1 MFYFTTFILAL
12 VTWTQQQ
19 NGSFSLS
26 PYTTYT
32 PPSQHH
38 HISKEK
44 VTHGVNIYL
53 CEQFQDPITPSINI
67 YYWLRNKLNTCKK
80 LTIKDRSKQQLI
92 LLLLSG
98 IEPNPGPRRPR
109 FPCTICQKSCKTDSI
124 ACDDCDKWTHRQCIG
139 MSTTEFSKL

>member
-38 HISKEK
+38 IPKEK

-67 YYWLRNKLNTCKK
+67 YYWLRNNLNTCKNNK
-80 LTIKDRSKQQLI
+80 GNNKITELRTILQRESQN
-92 LLLLSG
+92 S
-98 IEPNPGPRRPR
+98 
-109 FPCTICQKSCKTDSI
+109 
-124 ACDDCDKWTHRQCIG
+124 
-139 MSTTEFSKL
+139 

>member
-38 HISKEK
+38 IPKEK

-53 CEQFQDPITPSINI
+53 CEQFQDQSVSESEKENVNEDSAVFPCVVVKPDKI
-67 YYWLRNKLNTCKK
+67 K
-80 LTIKDRSKQQLI
+80 LT
-92 LLLLSG
+92 
-98 IEPNPGPRRPR
+98 
-109 FPCTICQKSCKTDSI
+109 
-124 ACDDCDKWTHRQCIG
+124 
-139 MSTTEFSKL
+139 

>member
-12 VTWTQQQ
+12 ATLTQQQ

-26 PYTTYT
+26 PNTTYT

-38 HISKEK
+38 IPKEK
-44 VTHGVNIYL
+44 VTHGVNVYL

-67 YYWLRNKLNTCKK
+67 YYWLRNYLSTCKK

-92 LLLLSG
+92 QTS
-98 IEPNPGPRRPR
+98 IEWHRTKNMD
-109 FPCTICQKSCKTDSI
+109 Q
-124 ACDDCDKWTHRQCIG
+124 DDQDFHALYVKKHV
-139 MSTTEFSKL
+139 KLIT